1 MFKYDIN
8 LDFKPLL
15 GFYNI
20 DEIFSVSIKNSIKEI
35 YSDNINFLDI
45 TPEIFQKQKM
55 RRRKEKD
62 LDEFGIISLNWIEKM
77 QKFLPGVIVQMID
90 ITDSVNVTEID
101 MAKIYEPIKK
111 EILKINMNYQQTHQ
125 FIIIKNLNK
134 VYGLED
140 SIKTKIVSKYNFIKE
155 KCLYFINDTNHI
167 INPEINKKIA
177 HIIRDELNKFYSSKI
192 QKYKKFISQEKN
204 EEKEFVIK
212 NLLKI
217 SFLSKIINITTLQS
231 SIINNDSIQKAYDI
245 LSLELNK
252 SSYIFCQ
259 PNIKIIYLE
268 LKNVA
273 DFLIYQKLIQNNL
286 SLNDII
292 RIINNHLNNFDFFN
306 FYRNTKTD
314 INKVINIFRKMKDIY
329 FINMLWKHSWYLFL
343 LENYKEI
350 NLFEI
355 ENISLKGYI
364 MDNLLHLYYFLL
376 NEPEFIKE
384 ISKQFNNEVSYRK
397 MKNNYL
403 EKIPKFYEVD
413 GECITGKLSD
423 EENLGLYIAELIFE
437 NSNLITTQSILQIL
451 ENIIINSKTNY
462 YDFFLINKYY
472 LNNTNEEGSEN
483 KNDVD
488 INKILGIL
496 LHKNNKYLLKFPNI
510 YSHISTKF
518 NNFILNNKFE
528 NKDENITDLFKMIE
542 YLILYASISEN
553 DLTNEESNKINE
565 LLTYNI
571 NTQNNTIQLN
581 SFENNLFN
589 IEITYNLKEV
599 KPLDFIT
606 TNINISLVRKDI
618 ILNIDKIVVHFP
630 KSYKKEKDKYSKEIA
645 INKELSKDNP
655 ISFSFNN
662 LVKFFFN
669 NLYVIHIELYLKNKV
684 IINLINK
691 EKRHIVFYDKS
702 KNLISEKDI
711 IDVNI
716 NTKKTISSSKDSQA
730 DKLSQKYL
738 SVGKNENHILCIN
751 YKTKID
757 NDDVYIKHTKAT
769 IKLVKEYSKLGE
781 ETKCFQFKIINEQG
795 YLNYGNKQL
804 ILDYYNINLEKNPPS
819 LEFVLQIGETGKFK
833 LDYQINFTLIN
844 KNCPDDY
851 SIMNFNDSTQIQ
863 CIEPFKYSNE
873 VNSSLYYINYYINKE
888 NKQNLL
894 KIYSINYPIYIN
906 SFLQNELPEKIIIKK
921 IVFIPSN
928 NSININSPIE
938 KLFSKNQNYKISFS
952 QNEKISINSKMIS
965 KENLNGPIGK
975 IQISWSSENLHNH
988 KYFNESMLNET
999 VFDLNEIN
1007 ITQLP
1012 VSIEGRY
1019 NDKVNRYQ
1027 LKIKN
1032 LESMTKII
1040 KFSLKEINGN
1050 PKKENFILL
1059 GKTDISEI
1067 LLPLKEINLQY
1078 NIYDKITGSNFM
1090 DVNENINY
1098 RFNNLITLNEYY
1110 ILDAKDKFD
1119 LKALRNTI
1127 FYSPEIF
1134 KISN

>member
-20 DEIFSVSIKNSIKEI
+20 EEIFAVSIKNSIKEI

-45 TPEIFQKQKM
+45 TPEIFQLQKM

-62 LDEFGIISLNWIEKM
+62 FDELGIISLNWISKM
-77 QKFLPGVIVQMID
+77 QKFHPGVIVQMID

-101 MAKIYEPIKK
+101 LAKICEPIKK

-125 FIIIKNLNK
+125 FIIIKNLNR

-140 SIKTKIVSKYNFIKE
+140 SIKSQIVSKYNFIKE

-167 INPEINKKIA
+167 INPEINKKISYL
-177 HIIRDELNKFYSSKI
+177 IKEEINLFYSSKM
-192 QKYKKFISQEKN
+192 QKYEKYISQEKN
-204 EEKEFVIK
+204 EEKEFIIK

-217 SFLSKIINITTLQS
+217 NFISKITNIISFQS
-231 SIINNDSIQKAYDI
+231 SKKNNDSIQKAYDI
-245 LSLELNK
+245 LSLELNR

-273 DFLIYQKLIQNNL
+273 DFLIYQKLTQNNIP
-286 SLNDII
+286 LNDII
-292 RIINNHLNNFDFFN
+292 HIINNHLNNFDFFN

-314 INKVINIFRKMKDIY
+314 LNNIINIFKKMKDIY

-355 ENISLKGYI
+355 ENITLKAYI

-384 ISKQFNNEVSYRK
+384 ISKQFNSEVSYRK
-397 MKNNYL
+397 MKSKYL

-413 GECITGKLSD
+413 GECIVGKLSD

-437 NSNLITTQSILQIL
+437 NSNLINTQSILQIL

-472 LNNTNEEGSEN
+472 LNNTNEVESEN
-483 KNDVD
+483 KKDVD

-496 LHKNNKYLLKFPNI
+496 LHKNNKFLLKFPNI

-518 NNFILNNKFE
+518 NSFILNNKLE
-528 NKDENITDLFKMIE
+528 NNSDIFRMIE

-553 DLTNEESNKINE
+553 DLTNEEANKINE
-565 LLTYNI
+565 LLSYNI
-571 NTQNNTIQLN
+571 NTQNSAIQLN

-618 ILNIDKIVVHFP
+618 IMNIDKIIVHFP
-630 KSYKKEKDKYSKEIA
+630 KSYKKENDKYSKEIA

-716 NTKKTISSSKDSQA
+716 NMKNNISSSKNNLG
-730 DKLSQKYL
+730 DKTSKKYL

-757 NDDVYIKHTKAT
+757 NDDVYIKHTKVT
-769 IKLVKEYSKLGE
+769 IKLIKEYSKVGE
-781 ETKCFQFKIINEQG
+781 EAKFFQFKIINEQG

-804 ILDYYNINLEKNPPS
+804 ILDYYNINLEKNPPP

-851 SIMNFNDSTQIQ
+851 SIINFNDSAQIQ

-894 KIYSINYPIYIN
+894 KVYSINYPIYIN
-906 SFLQNELPEKIIIKK
+906 SFFQNELPEKIIIKK
-921 IVFIPSN
+921 IVFLPSN
-928 NSININSPIE
+928 NSVNIKSPIE
-938 KLFSKNQNYKISFS
+938 KLFLKNQNYKISFS
-952 QNEKISINSKMIS
+952 PNEKISINSKIIS
-965 KENLNGPIGK
+965 KENLNGSIGK
-975 IQISWSSENLHNH
+975 IKISWSSENLYNH

-999 VFDLNEIN
+999 VFDLNDIN
-1007 ITQLP
+1007 ITELP
-1012 VSIEGRY
+1012 VSIEGKY
-1019 NDKVNRYQ
+1019 NDKINRYQ

-1050 PKKENFILL
+1050 PKKENFILC
-1059 GKTDISEI
+1059 GKTDINEI

-1098 RFNNLITLNEYY
+1098 KFNNLITLNEYY
-1110 ILDAKDKFD
+1110 ILDIELPLEYLNYYTNIITDVVSG
-1119 LKALRNTI
+1119 I
-1127 FYSPEIF
+1127 
-1134 KISN
+1134 KI